1 MTTPMSPMNPLGG
14 SAFNRPD
21 LNRPDLNRPDLN
33 RPDLN
38 RPDLIHPDVNKAD
51 PDQGDAG
58 SSRPELLTQM
68 LALLRSE
75 LRKTYSTSAWWALL
89 IPAAV
94 LSLLVNLATAQG
106 NSLAFTPGLGMA
118 LALGSFSSKLAVV
131 YGVVCASSEFR
142 HHTITTS
149 FLTASGRPQLIVAK
163 AIVAGLMGAVY
174 GTVSAIV
181 GLLGALFAGGL
192 SGGVPENLLPVCGV
206 AVVTFAL
213 WGVLGVGVATLLSS
227 QLAAI
232 VAVLVYLL
240 LVEQVLSGLVSLSGL
255 GQIESYMPGGAANT
269 ALTELANEGT
279 LAGALLGSGTLPW
292 WLALL
297 IFAGYAAV
305 AVLAGAAVAQRR
317 DVT

>member
-1 MTTPMSPMNPLGG
+1 MTTPINPQHPIPMNPHIGG
-14 SAFNRPD
+14 DIDN
-21 LNRPDLNRPDLN
+21 
-33 RPDLN
+33 
-38 RPDLIHPDVNKAD
+38 AD
-51 PDQGDAG
+51 PHRGDAG

-68 LALLRSE
+68 PALLRSE

-106 NSLAFTPGLGMA
+106 NGLAFTPGLGMA

-142 HHTITTS
+142 HRTITTS
-149 FLTASGRPQLIVAK
+149 FLTAPGRPQLIVAK
-163 AIVAGLMGAVY
+163 AIVAGLVGAVY
-174 GTVSAIV
+174 GAVSAIV
-181 GLLGALFAGGL
+181 GLLGALAAGGL
-192 SGGVPENLLPVCGV
+192 AGGVPADNLLAVCGV

-240 LVEQVLSGLVSLSGL
+240 LVEQVVSGLVSLSGL
-255 GQIESYMPGGAANT
+255 GQIEPYMPGGAANT

-279 LAGALLGSGTLPW
+279 LAGTLLGDSTLPW

-297 IFAGYAAV
+297 IFAGYAAA